1 MGSGGGGGSR
11 VVGFAILLDVMGKG
25 SGGTCGGTDLVAS
38 STDAMDGGCSD
49 NIGAATFC
57 NIGGGGATV
66 LFSAVEF
73 GNDLCGDGG
82 FGSDSA
88 DNCFVSGDNTH
99 DCGGGLRVGGATS
112 FATFDRN
119 LWSDDG
125 GDSTSIGLLA
135 IPSRLSNA

>member
-1 MGSGGGGGSR
+1 MGGGR

-25 SGGTCGGTDLVAS
+25 SGGTDLVAS
-38 STDAMDGGCSD
+38 STDAIDGGCRD
-49 NIGAATFC
+49 KIGVATFC
-57 NIGGGGATV
+57 NIGGGAKV

-73 GNDLCGDGG
+73 GNDLSGDGG
-82 FGSDSA
+82 FESDSV

-99 DCGGGLRVGGATS
+99 GCLKVGGVAS

-125 GDSTSIGLLA
+125 GDSTSIGRFA